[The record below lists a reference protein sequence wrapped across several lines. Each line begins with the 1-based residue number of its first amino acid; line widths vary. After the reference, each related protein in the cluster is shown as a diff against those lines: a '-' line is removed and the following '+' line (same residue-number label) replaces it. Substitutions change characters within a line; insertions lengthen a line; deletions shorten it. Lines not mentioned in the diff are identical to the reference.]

1 MDGWMK
7 KQKEAEKDKESDAA
21 DGVFGQSA
29 GVPISH
35 QKAADNHKYHTVGHQ
50 KKKSKVRLVATLGKG
65 AQTPKPRTPIQ
76 VLFNQGPPENIPIME
91 ERGSGGGGPS
101 QVELLKQTLQAFS
114 VPNEL
119 NWSLGQGDK
128 AEVLENSWTDIVP
141 SHKSMARTQKHQQ
154 EALWEFLYT
163 EFIYINKLTVIT
175 DLVLAALE
183 HVHQQGFLHEV
194 TSAQLFSNIH
204 SILDAHRRFW
214 HEVLYPMLQS
224 ARLTGQPFDPLK
236 LERGCL
242 QFAERFSS
250 YLDYCWEEERNMEF
264 TRKQLETNPH
274 FSVFLMWVET
284 HPQCGRMRVGD
295 MQAKPHQRITKYPLI
310 LKAILKATQDLNTQ
324 KKLNRM
330 INSVSHFLDSINDYL
345 LFKDDE
351 LALFAMSQKI
361 EGYELQGMSEEIN
374 KHMQEFCRFD
384 LTSPIRGMGPKVIR
398 KLILGDT
405 LKVRGKKD
413 SKLEVVVLLF
423 TDVLLLTKPLKKSG
437 KHKVVR
443 PPLSLERIH
452 CAELKDGYSFAL
464 VEVSELGCPVSVYSV
479 STPNPETCTAWISTI
494 HQAQEDLQS
503 LRIKEK
509 TVKPEETS
517 DEILEELDPFPPA
530 SLLKIKDTEEQSMY
544 KSHLASPKFTAIQL
558 EVEEQNLH
566 NQDAHA
572 HFLRKQMQNRDE
584 ELDVQFEAQ
593 EPKGIESSK
602 NGHCEYNDVF
612 NSPINERRVT
622 WTRKLQSQKNS
633 NAFPQQDSL
642 ETSKPS
648 GAHQVLVGGLKENSA
663 LSQSYRQFLLPSKFV
678 PESSI
683 SDTQEQSQKSDLRQD
698 SWPPQSADESLSE
711 SGTFTRMLKSP
722 KIRRKRPINS
732 QPSSVLDGSRRMSED
747 FISSTSFSNRNSES
761 VSDSVEDHNIRR
773 PSNTSSKSQDHLVL
787 KMGSVKQNRGVFWNV
802 PSQSLSESELPK
814 EAQDQNSKKIPKI
827 KTQRS
832 ESLPDLQSPLQSLL
846 NRAKERERERGIAK
860 TERNHLDTNSTP
872 PSRSYSEREKRTGA
886 EEQEQFRTSW
896 LDSYTGTEISVD
908 SCGKDRKSRAV
919 TPQGVNV
926 DWPGWCFDD
935 VDVLGFGLEDEPED
949 WFKQTLTTTELQKT
963 PRHSDAE
970 YSEV

>member
-1 MDGWMK
+1 MDGGMT
-7 KQKEAEKDKESDAA
+7 KQKEAEKDKESDA

-29 GVPISH
+29 GGPISH

-50 KKKSKVRLVATLGKG
+50 KKKSKGRLVATLGKG
-65 AQTPKPRTPIQ
+65 AQTTKSRTPIQ
-76 VLFNQGPPENIPIME
+76 VLFNQGPAENIPIME
-91 ERGSGGGGPS
+91 ERGSAGGGHS

-119 NWSLGQGDK
+119 NWSLGHGDK

-141 SHKSMARTQKHQQ
+141 SHKSMAKTQRHQQ
-154 EALWEFLYT
+154 EALWEFIYT
-163 EFIYINKLTVIT
+163 EYIYINKLTVIT

-194 TSAQLFSNIH
+194 SSAQLFSNIH

-214 HEVLYPMLQS
+214 NEVLYPMLQDT
-224 ARLTGQPFDPLK
+224 RLTGQPFDPLK
-236 LERGCL
+236 LEPGCL

-264 TRKQLETNPH
+264 TRRQLETSPH
-274 FSVFLMWVET
+274 FGVFLRWVET

-310 LKAILKATQDLNTQ
+310 LKAILKATQDVNTQ
-324 KKLNRM
+324 KKLNHM

-398 KLILGDT
+398 KLILGNT
-405 LKVRGKKD
+405 LKVRGRKD

-423 TDVLLLTKPLKKSG
+423 TDVLLLTKPIKKSG

-479 STPNPETCTAWISTI
+479 STPSPESCTAWISTI

-503 LRIKEK
+503 LRMKEE

-517 DEILEELDPFPPA
+517 DEILEELNPFPPA
-530 SLLKIKDTEEQSMY
+530 SLLNIKDTEEQSMY
-544 KSHLASPKFTAIQL
+544 KSHFASTKFTAIQL
-558 EVEEQNLH
+558 EVEKQNLH
-566 NQDAHA
+566 NQDAHT

-584 ELDVQFEAQ
+584 ELDDEHNAAQ
-593 EPKGIESSK
+593 EPEARESSK

-622 WTRKLQSQKNS
+622 WTRKLQSQKKF
-633 NAFPQQDSL
+633 NALPQHDSL
-642 ETSKPS
+642 ETSMPI
-648 GAHQVLVGGLKENSA
+648 GAHHLLVVGLKENSA
-663 LSQSYRQFLLPSKFV
+663 LSQSSRQFLLPSKFV

-683 SDTQEQSQKSDLRQD
+683 SDTQEQSQEPDLRQD
-698 SWPPQSADESLSE
+698 SWPPQSAEGPLSE
-711 SGTFTRMLKSP
+711 SWTFTRMLKSP
-722 KIRRKRPINS
+722 KIRRKRHINS
-732 QPSSVLDGSRRMSED
+732 QPSPVLDGSRRMSED
-747 FISSTSFSNRNSES
+747 VTSSTSFPK
-761 VSDSVEDHNIRR
+761 SDSDFVKDHNIRR

-787 KMGSVKQNRGVFWNV
+787 KMGSVKQNRGVFWNA
-802 PSQSLSESELPK
+802 PSQSLSESELPI
-814 EAQDQNSKKIPKI
+814 EAQDQNSKKILKI

-832 ESLPDLQSPLQSLL
+832 ESLPDLQSSPLQSLL

-860 TERNHLDTNSTP
+860 AEGNHLGTNSTT
-872 PSRSYSEREKRTGA
+872 PSRSYSEREKRAGT

-908 SCGKDRKSRAV
+908 SCSKDRKS
-919 TPQGVNV
+919 
-926 DWPGWCFDD
+926 
-935 VDVLGFGLEDEPED
+935 
-949 WFKQTLTTTELQKT
+949 
-963 PRHSDAE
+963 
-970 YSEV
+970 